1 MFINI
6 PKNNTSMHTSS
17 LFIKIL
23 QKLHSNAIHVF
34 IKILQKLHS
43 NAIHVLQCIVVNHKH
58 IHKKTS
64 QPYFFK

>member
-23 QKLHSNAIHVF
+23 QKLNNNAIH
-34 IKILQKLHS
+34 I
-43 NAIHVLQCIVVNHKH
+43 LQCIVVNHKH
-58 IHKKTS
+58 IHKKEHLK
-64 QPYFFK
+64 PIFLNIK

>member
-6 PKNNTSMHTSS
+6 PKNNTSMHTSF

-64 QPYFFK
+64 QTYFFK